1 MVSNYVKIQYFLFIF
16 AVFVVFC
23 KPVWYN
29 YRRYIKR
36 KLRNRMINLKEL
48 ITEYPACLESSDK
61 LRSYL
66 KDVYPNEKAR
76 INILVSIFAC
86 GIAESI
92 KNKRGFS
99 ELEKTNYCNRLENE
113 FGYSEKLSQECLM
126 LWARKGG

>member
-1 MVSNYVKIQYFLFIF
+1 
-16 AVFVVFC
+16 
-23 KPVWYN
+23 
-29 YRRYIKR
+29 
-36 KLRNRMINLKEL
+36 MINLKEL